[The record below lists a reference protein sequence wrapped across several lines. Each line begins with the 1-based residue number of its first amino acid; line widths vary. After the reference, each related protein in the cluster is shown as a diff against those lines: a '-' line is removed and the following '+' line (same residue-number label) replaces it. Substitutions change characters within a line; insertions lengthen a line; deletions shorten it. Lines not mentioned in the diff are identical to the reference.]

1 MHAELLG
8 CGQTG
13 EGQLGARLSEPMIRV
28 PERIIGAPNDADGTA
43 VKAVACG
50 EQHTIFLTK
59 DGKMWSVGSNVD
71 GQLGRGKRSEGS
83 FSIYPVS
90 LTSGVGIVQ
99 IAAGRAHS
107 LAVADD
113 GRVFAWGSNEHGQLG
128 MENTITWQEMPK
140 RINQLNEVVQVA
152 SGSDHCIALTEDGR
166 VYVWGEQADGR
177 CIHHPEL
184 VEHLNAIPIVR
195 VEAGARHCVAI
206 SASGAV
212 FTWGQNNS
220 GELGMDDF
228 RPQTSVHH
236 VTQMDGLGV
245 VEAACGDNH
254 TILLT
259 HCGRTFS
266 FGSDALGQCGFGKKL
281 EKRPNP
287 TAVSDL
293 IGSHVTRIAAG
304 ACHTIAIIRGSP
316 YPFGLNSSGQLG
328 NGKIMTQSTPRKTD
342 DLDHVTAVFA
352 GYHQTFFI
360 RSAGSIE
367 QNEIVGPSCP
377 VKMPSKID
385 REIFEKALRSGEK
398 LDLMALVESV
408 FSSLSSINNSFLFQ
422 DERRFNVGIDRSHGI
437 DLDQVMET
445 FMLFDELASKK
456 LFSDLIADSLSIAYA
471 SWNSKVSCVE
481 GLRLFF
487 ILPWLPVFTEN
498 VTLDTIFKV
507 HTPFIEALY
516 SVSESMQKT
525 LGNWWSKLSTRHF
538 RRQVIVYKRAVETI
552 LRAGKGPSKARQFL
566 LTLQRLFLINQ
577 NFHIVP
583 LETFYI
589 EDLGQIHNIKLE
601 YYNMVTKQQP
611 FKDESDYWTHY
622 PFLLNGAA
630 KGEVLFVEAGL
641 IQAMHAQSA
650 MIASGGLIEG
660 VTMQHCDL
668 TVRRDFIVSD
678 TMHKLAGFSEID
690 VRKPLKVTIVGE
702 EADDAGGVRKEF
714 FLIVMRKILQPEY
727 GMFTENEESRLV
739 WFSGMP
745 AEFCER
751 EQFRQLGRLVGL
763 AVYNNVIVPFPFPL
777 ALYKYL
783 LDIEPTLEDLCEL
796 SPTEGR
802 GLQSLLDYEEDDV
815 EDVFSLTFS
824 ITFSIFGEIKTVELI
839 PGGDEKPVTKEN
851 REEYVKLYV
860 SHRLELGY
868 NNEIANQAR
877 EFRRGFSDALH
888 SRVLKFF
895 QPRELKEQI
904 SGTENYDWNE
914 FRELVTYKGEYTAS
928 HPAVKTFWKAFFALD
943 EDEKKKFLQF
953 LSGSTRIPVGGMKD
967 LHPFIQPTAPETL
980 PVAHTCFNLLDLP
993 NISDDVEMLRRL
1005 RISIEHTEGFTLV

>member
-1 MHAELLG
+1 
-8 CGQTG
+8 
-13 EGQLGARLSEPMIRV
+13 MIH
-28 PERIIGAPNDADGTA
+28 ISSN
-43 VKAVACG
+43 
-50 EQHTIFLTK
+50 FL
-59 DGKMWSVGSNVD
+59 
-71 GQLGRGKRSEGS
+71 
-83 FSIYPVS
+83 
-90 LTSGVGIVQ
+90 
-99 IAAGRAHS
+99 
-107 LAVADD
+107 
-113 GRVFAWGSNEHGQLG
+113 
-128 MENTITWQEMPK
+128 
-140 RINQLNEVVQVA
+140 
-152 SGSDHCIALTEDGR
+152 
-166 VYVWGEQADGR
+166 
-177 CIHHPEL
+177 
-184 VEHLNAIPIVR
+184 
-195 VEAGARHCVAI
+195 I
-206 SASGAV
+206 S
-212 FTWGQNNS
+212 
-220 GELGMDDF
+220 
-228 RPQTSVHH
+228 R
-236 VTQMDGLGV
+236 
-245 VEAACGDNH
+245 
-254 TILLT
+254 
-259 HCGRTFS
+259 
-266 FGSDALGQCGFGKKL
+266 L

-377 VKMPSKID
+377 VKLPSKID

-398 LDLMALVESV
+398 LDLMTLVESV

-456 LFSDLIADSLSIAYA
+456 QFSDLIADSLSIAYA

-516 SVSESMQKT
+516 ST
-525 LGNWWSKLSTRHF
+525 
-538 RRQVIVYKRAVETI
+538 
-552 LRAGKGPSKARQFL
+552 
-566 LTLQRLFLINQ
+566 
-577 NFHIVP
+577 FHIVP

-824 ITFSIFGEIKTVELI
+824 ITFSIFGEIKTVELV

-860 SHRLELGY
+860 SHRMELGY

-877 EFRRGFSDALH
+877 EFRKGFSDALH

-914 FRELVTYKGEYTAS
+914 FRDAI
-928 HPAVKTFWKAFFALD
+928 
-943 EDEKKKFLQF
+943 
-953 LSGSTRIPVGGMKD
+953 ST
-967 LHPFIQPTAPETL
+967 
-980 PVAHTCFNLLDLP
+980 
-993 NISDDVEMLRRL
+993 
-1005 RISIEHTEGFTLV
+1005 